1 MSLSRRG
8 FVMCLSFTPGVF
20 LFGCGSDSPSDAM
33 RAFAQ
38 AVADGD
44 EGAARARAST
54 KMHISKSY
62 LQRSAGVL
70 KALGG
75 VKSVDVLE
83 ESPQKD
89 GSVRVV
95 FNYRFEPLNGEPRG
109 MTYKGSVVKEDG
121 EWKVLDMNQTQR
133 RLK

>member
-1 MSLSRRG
+1 
-8 FVMCLSFTPGVF
+8 
-20 LFGCGSDSPSDAM
+20 
-33 RAFAQ
+33 
-38 AVADGD
+38 
-44 EGAARARAST
+44 
-54 KMHISKSY
+54 MHISKSY

-121 EWKVLDMNQTQR
+121 EWKVLDMNQTQG